1 MTAAER
7 VPLRQLVDDRL
18 LDALLERSRD
28 QAGGLRLAGEAAT
41 RLIRRKDG
49 QMTEIWTYATRAGN
63 KFQASRAQAAEHG
76 QEASISEV
84 RRKPKT

>member
-41 RLIRRKDG
+41 RLVWLIRRKDG
-49 QMTEIWTYATRAGN
+49 QMTEIWTYRDT
-63 KFQASRAQAAEHG
+63 SR
-76 QEASISEV
+76 
-84 RRKPKT
+84 